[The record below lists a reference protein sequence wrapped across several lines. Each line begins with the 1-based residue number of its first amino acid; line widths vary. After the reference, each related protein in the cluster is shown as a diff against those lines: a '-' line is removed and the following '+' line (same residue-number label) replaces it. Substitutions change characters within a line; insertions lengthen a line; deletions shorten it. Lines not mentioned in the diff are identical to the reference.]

1 MRSTGVAVEAEF
13 VVITQFEP
21 AILTLAELLRVLP
34 HDTSSMTRLCQG
46 VFQWTVF
53 LVVANLVVIMGKENR
68 CSNTECLKI
77 GFLVRV
83 TFYNIEGLWFK
94 SLKSYNFLRNFVFWF
109 SLRKSRNIWLNIR
122 EKKGRLA
129 VVLGGS

>member
-1 MRSTGVAVEAEF
+1 MRSTRVAVEAEF

-77 GFLVRV
+77 GL
-83 TFYNIEGLWFK
+83 
-94 SLKSYNFLRNFVFWF
+94 
-109 SLRKSRNIWLNIR
+109 
-122 EKKGRLA
+122 
-129 VVLGGS
+129 